1 MCSFA
6 VLASVAVTLG
16 LCSWAVQE
24 NEDLTDAIGDLAG
37 SLTSISN
44 YMVEDVGGM
53 RAICCQCCH

>member
-1 MCSFA
+1 M
-6 VLASVAVTLG
+6 LASVAVTLG